1 MMPVLE
7 PAAASGRRAAAETA
21 GAAAC
26 GAAASAGADIA
37 EGPGLRAC
45 AGAAVAAGAP
55 ATAGAVTA
63 AEEFGFSPGVYT
75 GGSSRTVYSRIN
87 RPRAQ
92 FTSTRKVTN
101 GSGIASVERT
111 SSTSRPSL
119 LFPTLK
125 FSDDRNGGW
134 SMP

>member
-1 MMPVLE
+1 MVPELG
-7 PAAASGRRAAAETA
+7 PPTASGRGAAAETA

-26 GAAASAGADIA
+26 GAAVSAGAGIV

-45 AGAAVAAGAP
+45 AGAAACEP
-55 ATAGAVTA
+55 ATAGAVTGA
-63 AEEFGFSPGVYT
+63 VEFGFSPGVYT

-125 FSDDRNGGW
+125 LSDDRNGGW